1 MKRGSISKDQFS
13 YKEDSTLRFSNSNYI
28 IVVKD
33 EEYPDRN
40 VIPIVYYD
48 NGKVRD
54 IDEYDMSK
62 IFATNNTYYPEKVL
76 SNYPNINQILK
87 ISQGSI
93 ISNDRYIEGSSF
105 PKCLTFS
112 SNINPSDKNDI
123 VEIFSGVI
131 DESTSRIKIDE
142 FRLESLI
149 IDIYIEEN
157 YPIFIK
163 TDNSIIGPFKV
174 LSKDMTNE
182 GYFNVEKHFWKTFG
196 EYKITNEAFI
206 EFTVHEISRKIHIPL
221 FNKFELLNSLDF
233 KDDNKVIK
241 DFKEKLIESPETFD
255 RHSVESLLDIITKT
269 NKIKYVEKYI
279 EENKRIAEILKNTE
293 DLVLSNKE
301 LALLIPEIKNIKSE
315 IERLQNE
322 EFELKRNVETFSTR
336 KDTIQQE
343 LNQKQEDLQKVSL
356 ELENLSKTKEEEL
369 LKIKSGLENEIL
381 TLRDEKK
388 NLENNIKNE
397 TESKSKELVLIKEN
411 LEELKKAEEDLKYSV
426 DKLKVE
432 NQETQRDSLKGLIDL
447 FKNKKY
453 FDFFSGRDLSE
464 YDKKEEREF
473 IDFSVVDTYS
483 DYIQFRTELISIL
496 NKSGRNFDT
505 HFIDNLLISIHQN
518 TLTVLAGL
526 PGTGKTSLARLLT
539 KILSP
544 KERISEVSVSRGWS
558 SQKDLIG
565 FQNPLTNKFHS
576 APTGIYELLSQ
587 LDYESKNKKYL
598 ESPMAYIILD
608 EANLSPI
615 EHYWSTFYN
624 LTDSTAKQTN
634 LLSISLGNNLNLEF
648 ANNLRFIATINYD
661 QTTEN
666 LSPRVIDRANII
678 QIPATSFNIDTVSVE
693 EIEKLNISYQKCIEF
708 FNLFD
713 FQDEKQNIELSDEL
727 NVIFNDIKKRFK
739 TLRIPISPRV
749 EIAIK
754 QYCTVAK
761 NWMKKEVSRPLDYCV
776 AQRLLP
782 MINLQGDSAKK
793 NLEELLNVFEKN
805 DLKKSHEVLKK
816 IIETG
821 NEDSIFEGNY
831 NYFLTLSYA

>member
-1 MKRGSISKDQFS
+1 MKKGDIGLDQFS
-13 YKEDSTLRFSNSNYI
+13 YKEDSTLRFSNNNYI
-28 IVVKD
+28 LVIKD
-33 EEYPDRN
+33 EDYPDRN
-40 VIPIVYYD
+40 IIPILYYD
-48 NGKVRD
+48 NGNVRD

-62 IFATNNTYYPEKVL
+62 IFATNNTYYPEKIL

-105 PKCLTFS
+105 PKCLTFA
-112 SNINPSDKNDI
+112 SNINPSDKNDV
-123 VEIFSGVI
+123 VEIFNGVI

-142 FRLESLI
+142 FTLESLI
-149 IDIYIEEN
+149 IDVYIEES
-157 YPIFIK
+157 YPIFVE

-206 EFTVHEISRKIHIPL
+206 DFTVNEISRKIHIPS
-221 FNKFELLNSLDF
+221 FNKFELLNPLDF

-241 DFKEKLIESPETFD
+241 DFKEKLIESPQAFD
-255 RHSVESLLDIITKT
+255 KHSLENLLDILTKT
-269 NKIKYVEKYI
+269 NKIKYIEKYI
-279 EENKRIAEILKNTE
+279 EENQRIAEILKNTE
-293 DLVLSNKE
+293 NLVLSNKE
-301 LALLIPEIKNIKSE
+301 LALLIPEINNIKSE

-322 EFELKRNVETFSTR
+322 EFELKINVEKFSTR
-336 KDTIQQE
+336 KDIIQQE
-343 LNQKQEDLQKVSL
+343 IDQRQEELQKISS
-356 ELENLSKTKEEEL
+356 ELENLKKTKEEEL
-369 LKIKSGLENEIL
+369 LKIKLDLESEI
-381 TLRDEKK
+381 TLLKEKK
-388 NLENNIKNE
+388 NYIEIEIKKE
-397 TESKSKELVLIKEN
+397 KEDKSKDLNFLK
-411 LEELKKAEEDLKYSV
+411 EELKKLKREKEDL
-426 DKLKVE
+426 DFTIIELRQENRKV
-432 NQETQRDSLKGLIDL
+432 QRDAQEELINV
-447 FKNKKY
+447 FRHKKY
-453 FDFFSGRDLSE
+453 FDFLSGRDLSE
-464 YDKKEEREF
+464 FDKKEDK
-473 IDFSVVDTYS
+473 IYS
-483 DYIQFRTELISIL
+483 DYLISNQYSSYIDFRNDLVTIL
-496 NKSGRNFDT
+496 NKNGRNFDA

-539 KILSP
+539 KILAP
-544 KERISEVSVSRGWS
+544 KERISEVSVNRGWS

-576 APTGIYELLSQ
+576 APTGIYELLTQ
-587 LDYESKNKKYL
+587 LDYESKNQKYL
-598 ESPMAYIILD
+598 DSPMAYIILD

-624 LTDSTAKQTN
+624 LTDSIAKQN
-634 LLSISLGNNLNLEF
+634 GLLSISLGNNLNLEF

-661 QTTEN
+661 QTTES

-678 QIPATSFNIDTVSVE
+678 QIPANSFNIDAVSVE
-693 EIEKLNISYQKCIEF
+693 EIELLNISYQKCIDF

-713 FQDEKQNIELSDEL
+713 FQKENPTFELSDEL
-727 NVIFNDIKKRFK
+727 KVIFNDIKKRFK
-739 TLRIPISPRV
+739 ELRIPISPRV

-754 QYCTVAK
+754 RYCSVAK
-761 NWMKKEVSRPLDYCV
+761 NYMKKEISRPLDYCV

-793 NLEELLNVFEKN
+793 NLEDLLNIFEKN
-805 DLKKSHEVLKK
+805 DLKKSSEILKR

-831 NYFLTLSYA
+831 NYFLTLTYA

>member
-678 QIPATSFNIDTVSVE
+678 QIPANSFNIDTVSVE

>member
-1 MKRGSISKDQFS
+1 MKTGNISKDQFS
-13 YKEDSTLRFSNSNYI
+13 YKEDSTLRFSNNNYI

-33 EEYPDRN
+33 EDYPDRN

-54 IDEYDMSK
+54 IDGYDMSK

-105 PKCLTFS
+105 PKCLTFA
-112 SNINPSDKNDI
+112 SNINPSDRNDI

-142 FRLESLI
+142 FTLESLI

-196 EYKITNEAFI
+196 EYKTTNEAFI
-206 EFTVHEISRKIHIPL
+206 EFTVNEISRKIHIPL

-241 DFKEKLIESPETFD
+241 DFKEKLIESPQTFD
-255 RHSVESLLDIITKT
+255 KHSVESLLDIITKT
-269 NKIKYVEKYI
+269 NKIKHVEKYI
-279 EENKRIAEILKNTE
+279 EENKRVAEILKNTE

-369 LKIKSGLENEIL
+369 LKIKSGLENKII
-381 TLRDEKK
+381 TLQDEKK
-388 NLENNIKNE
+388 NLENNIKIE
-397 TESKSKELVLIKEN
+397 TENKSKELNTLKEK

-464 YDKKEEREF
+464 YDQKEEREF
-473 IDFSVVDTYS
+473 TNFSVIDTYS
-483 DYIQFRTELISIL
+483 DYIQFRTELISNL
-496 NKSGRNFDT
+496 NKSGRNFET

-544 KERISEVSVSRGWS
+544 KERVSEVSVSRGWS

-678 QIPATSFNIDTVSVE
+678 QIPANSFNIDTVSIE

-739 TLRIPISPRV
+739 SLRIPISPRV

-793 NLEELLNVFEKN
+793 NLEELLNIFEKN
-805 DLKKSHEVLKK
+805 DLKKSHEVLRK

-831 NYFLTLSYA
+831 NYFLTLTYA

>member
-1 MKRGSISKDQFS
+1 MKTGSISKDQFS
-13 YKEDSTLRFSNSNYI
+13 YKEDSTLRFSNNNYI

-33 EEYPDRN
+33 EDYPDRN

-54 IDEYDMSK
+54 IDGYDMSK

-105 PKCLTFS
+105 PKCLTFA
-112 SNINPSDKNDI
+112 SNINPSDRNDI

-142 FRLESLI
+142 FTLESLI

-196 EYKITNEAFI
+196 EYKTTNEAFI
-206 EFTVHEISRKIHIPL
+206 EFTVNEISRKIHIPL

-241 DFKEKLIESPETFD
+241 DFKEKLIESPQTFD
-255 RHSVESLLDIITKT
+255 KHSVESLLDIITKT
-269 NKIKYVEKYI
+269 NKIKHVEKYI
-279 EENKRIAEILKNTE
+279 EENKRVAEILKNTE

-369 LKIKSGLENEIL
+369 LKIKSGLENKII
-381 TLRDEKK
+381 TLQDEKK
-388 NLENNIKNE
+388 NLENNIKIE
-397 TESKSKELVLIKEN
+397 TENKSKELNTLKEK

-464 YDKKEEREF
+464 YDQKEEREF
-473 IDFSVVDTYS
+473 TNFSVIDTYS
-483 DYIQFRTELISIL
+483 DYIQFRTELISNL
-496 NKSGRNFDT
+496 NKSGRNFET

-544 KERISEVSVSRGWS
+544 KERVSEVSVSRGWS

-678 QIPATSFNIDTVSVE
+678 QIPANSFNIDTVSIE

-739 TLRIPISPRV
+739 SLRIPISPRV

-793 NLEELLNVFEKN
+793 NLEELLNIFEKN
-805 DLKKSHEVLKK
+805 DLKKSHEVLRK

-831 NYFLTLSYA
+831 NYFLTLTYA

>member
-1 MKRGSISKDQFS
+1 MKTGSISKDQFS
-13 YKEDSTLRFSNSNYI
+13 YKEDSTLRFSNNNYI

-33 EEYPDRN
+33 EDYPDRN

-54 IDEYDMSK
+54 IDGYDMSK

-105 PKCLTFS
+105 PKCLTFA
-112 SNINPSDKNDI
+112 SNINPSDRNDI

-142 FRLESLI
+142 FTLESLI

-206 EFTVHEISRKIHIPL
+206 EFTVNEISRKIHIPL

-241 DFKEKLIESPETFD
+241 DFKEKLIESPQTFD
-255 RHSVESLLDIITKT
+255 KHSVESLLDIITKT
-269 NKIKYVEKYI
+269 NKIKHVEKYI
-279 EENKRIAEILKNTE
+279 EENKRVAEILKNTE

-369 LKIKSGLENEIL
+369 LKIKSGLENKII
-381 TLRDEKK
+381 TLQDEKK
-388 NLENNIKNE
+388 NLENNIKIE
-397 TESKSKELVLIKEN
+397 TENKSKELNTLKEK

-464 YDKKEEREF
+464 YDQKEEREF
-473 IDFSVVDTYS
+473 TNFSVIDTYS
-483 DYIQFRTELISIL
+483 DYIQFRTELISNL
-496 NKSGRNFDT
+496 NKSGRNFET

-544 KERISEVSVSRGWS
+544 KERVSEVSVSRGWS

-678 QIPATSFNIDTVSVE
+678 QIPANSFNIDTVSIE

-739 TLRIPISPRV
+739 SLRIPISPRV

-793 NLEELLNVFEKN
+793 NLEELLNIFEKN
-805 DLKKSHEVLKK
+805 DLKKSHEVLRK

-831 NYFLTLSYA
+831 NYFLTLTYA

>member
-1 MKRGSISKDQFS
+1 MKTGNISKDQFS
-13 YKEDSTLRFSNSNYI
+13 YKEDSTLRFSNNNYI

-33 EEYPDRN
+33 EDYPDRN

-105 PKCLTFS
+105 PKCLTFA
-112 SNINPSDKNDI
+112 SNINPSDRNDI

-142 FRLESLI
+142 FTLESLI

-206 EFTVHEISRKIHIPL
+206 EFTVNEISRKIHIPL

-241 DFKEKLIESPETFD
+241 DFKEKLIESPQTFD
-255 RHSVESLLDIITKT
+255 KHSVESLLDIITKT

-369 LKIKSGLENEIL
+369 LKIKSGLENKII
-381 TLRDEKK
+381 TLQDEKK
-388 NLENNIKNE
+388 NLENNIKIE
-397 TESKSKELVLIKEN
+397 TENKSKELNALKEK

-464 YDKKEEREF
+464 YDQKEEREF
-473 IDFSVVDTYS
+473 INFSVIDTYS
-483 DYIQFRTELISIL
+483 DYIQFRTELISNL
-496 NKSGRNFDT
+496 NKSGRNFET

-544 KERISEVSVSRGWS
+544 KERVSEVSVSRGWA

-598 ESPMAYIILD
+598 DSPMAYIILD

-678 QIPATSFNIDTVSVE
+678 QIPANSFNIDTVSVE

-793 NLEELLNVFEKN
+793 NLEELLNIFEKN
-805 DLKKSHEVLKK
+805 DLKKSHEVLRK

-831 NYFLTLSYA
+831 NYFLTLTYA

>member
-397 TESKSKELVLIKEN
+397 TESKSKELVSLKEN